1 MRVSAFSLATL
12 VVTAL
17 VACVHIDDVRVASI
31 EPRYLRPIPA
41 SRSAV
46 PVALVY
52 DPQELPDTVTL
63 SGPEGLPH
71 AKLLGARSLVTAH
84 LRRGLESLFE
94 HVSVVGLD
102 SQAPQDGLLCTVHFV
117 DAGLA
122 MAPGGRTL
130 VGTLEWSVALTRP
143 GQPRVLYSW
152 GERTV
157 GTREGAGS
165 FGMFDPAP
173 VVQGAV
179 EASLR
184 AMLKDMDAK
193 GVVAIAASD
202 APAAEAP
209 AAAAAQPK

>member
-1 MRVSAFSLATL
+1 MRISVVLLAMLAATGL
-12 VVTAL
+12 A
-17 VACVHIDDVRVASI
+17 ACVHISDVQVASI
-31 EPRYLRPIPA
+31 QPRYLRPAPA
-41 SRSAV
+41 MRSPV
-46 PVALVY
+46 PVAIVY
-52 DPQELPDTVTL
+52 DPRELPDVVTL
-63 SGPEGLPH
+63 SVPQGLPDS
-71 AKLLGARSLVTAH
+71 KLLGASSLVTLH
-84 LRRGLESLFE
+84 LRGALESLFE
-94 HVSVVGLD
+94 HVSVAGLVN
-102 SQAPQDGLLCTVHFV
+102 QAPHDGLLCTVHFV

-122 MAPGGRTL
+122 MAPGGKTL

-165 FGMFDPAP
+165 FGHIDPAP

-193 GVVAIAASD
+193 GVAAIAASD
-202 APAAEAP
+202 SQADAPAP
-209 AAAAAQPK
+209 AQPQ

>member
-1 MRVSAFSLATL
+1 MRVSVVSLAAFA
-12 VVTAL
+12 VTAL
-17 VACVHIDDVRVASI
+17 AACVHINDVQVASI
-31 EPRYLRPIPA
+31 QPRYVRPTPA
-41 SRSAV
+41 SRSGV
-46 PVALVY
+46 PVAVIY

-71 AKLLGARSLVTAH
+71 AKLLGARALVTEH
-84 LRRGLESLFE
+84 LRRALEALFE
-94 HVSVVGLD
+94 RVSVVSAA
-102 SQAPQDGLLCTVHFV
+102 SQPTDDGLLCTVHFV

-122 MAPGGRTL
+122 MAPGGNTL
-130 VGTLEWSVALTRP
+130 VGTLEWSVALRRA
-143 GQPRVLYSW
+143 GQSRVLYSW

-165 FGMFDPAP
+165 FGQFDPAP
-173 VVQGAV
+173 VVQGAI

-193 GVVAIAASD
+193 GVVAFTASD

-209 AAAAAQPK
+209 APAAAQPK